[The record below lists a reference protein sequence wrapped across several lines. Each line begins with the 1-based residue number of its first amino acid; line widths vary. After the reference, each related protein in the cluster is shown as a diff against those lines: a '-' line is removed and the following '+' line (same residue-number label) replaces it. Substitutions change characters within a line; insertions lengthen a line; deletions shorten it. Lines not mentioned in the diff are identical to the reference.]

1 MHRHQNRL
9 GGYRRSFEKESF
21 VMEKGMMMEGTPRLL
36 DVFDVK
42 VSLDKEGKSW
52 NCIRLDGHLF
62 SGDDGGLEAMAG
74 F

>member
-1 MHRHQNRL
+1 
-9 GGYRRSFEKESF
+9 
-21 VMEKGMMMEGTPRLL
+21 MEGTPRLL

-62 SGDDGGLEAMAG
+62 FWRRRWIRSDGRVLTGLGTIGGGDCRWFQGLD
-74 F
+74 